1 MEWPSIKAKCRW
13 VFHLW
18 SIWEFIKVSFFS
30 TLTPF
35 WRFPLV
41 DAVRKCIHLM
51 FRLGVVSQED
61 ESGRMTPTNQLE
73 VKVEK
78 VQNPAIVPWLVLVKT
93 TKMTNCIQR
102 WSRWWILRKTFVSFT
117 GNLGE
122 MLQFDYITLFAA
134 LAKKYEVKRILIRS
148 PGPLLCQRFNPRV
161 RWGETSEW
169 HLIDLYLP
177 LFLRGG
183 CRLVS
188 YFHQRVMSDEMW
200 SEWSYFNALIEPFT
214 ILLQFKLIWWN

>member
-1 MEWPSIKAKCRW
+1 
-13 VFHLW
+13 
-18 SIWEFIKVSFFS
+18 
-30 TLTPF
+30 
-35 WRFPLV
+35 
-41 DAVRKCIHLM
+41 M

-122 MLQFDYITLFAA
+122 MIQFDYITLFAA
-134 LAKKYEVKRILIRS
+134 LAKNTKSSES
-148 PGPLLCQRFNPRV
+148 WSDPPGPYLAKGSI
-161 RWGETSEW
+161 RWSDDERPQNDTWLTFICHCSYE
-169 HLIDLYLP
+169 
-177 LFLRGG
+177 RG